1 MLDRLITNYDQ
12 DRIHLTQDFKHDL
25 REFSKF
31 LKEYNGISIYDHSPV
46 HHTIELEACLSGLG
60 GRWENF
66 VYFLAI
72 PKNYQNLTI
81 VHLEMV
87 NIILA
92 LRVFGPMWKGKKI
105 TIKCDNDAVV
115 KVLSHGRA
123 RDPFRLLVPGMRGTL
138 QLMLIL
144 THHMSMGKNNQS
156 LTVI

>member
-1 MLDRLITNYDQ
+1 MVFPSMITPLS
-12 DRIHLTQDFKHDL
+12 IIPLSL
-25 REFSKF
+25 R
-31 LKEYNGISIYDHSPV
+31 HV
-46 HHTIELEACLSGLG
+46 CLVWVADGKILFTSWL
-60 GRWENF
+60 F
-66 VYFLAI
+66 QKI
-72 PKNYQNLTI
+72 TKI

-123 RDPFRLLVPGMRGTL
+123 RDPVWLLVPGMRGTL
-138 QLMLIL
+138 QLTLIL